1 MVDPWRVERIVYT
14 YRDRWLTVRSDDC
27 RTVAG
32 QAIAPYHV
40 LELATWLNIV
50 ALTPSGR
57 VVLVTEYRHGTGE
70 VLTGLPSGTMDP
82 ADPDPEAAARREL
95 LEETGYGG
103 GTFVPLGRYPAN
115 PANQTNDVT
124 PFLAVGVERI
134 GEQSLDLSEEIAVST
149 EDFAAWFGRLCRMEL
164 RVQVSHVATAMLA
177 ARVITGGRFE
187 ELGDLP
193 ERLVRGW
200 SI

>member
-1 MVDPWRVERIVYT
+1 MIEPWRVERSVVT

-32 QAIAPYHV
+32 QEIAPYHV
-40 LELATWLNIV
+40 LEHSTWLNVV
-50 ALTPSGR
+50 ALTPEGR
-57 VVLVTEYRHGTGE
+57 IVLVTEYRHGSGE

-82 ADPDPEAAARREL
+82 TDPDAEAASRREL

-103 GTFVPLGRYPAN
+103 GVFVPLGRYPAN

-124 PFLAVGVERI
+124 PFLAVGVEKI
-134 GEQSLDLSEEIAVST
+134 GEQELDHTEEIAVST
-149 EDFAAWFGRLCRMEL
+149 EDFAEWFGLLCRMRL

-177 ARVITGGRFE
+177 ARVVGSGEIPG
-187 ELGDLP
+187 LGDLP
-193 ERLVRGW
+193 DRLRDAW
-200 SI
+200 AR